1 MGKTHWVAIGV
12 RAQGNTAM
20 QQSEA
25 EQPEQSEQ
33 PNPLESP
40 ASGPRARSMP
50 HESGG
55 EHLEPTERTTLKRI
69 AMRGCY
75 ERATIHAILDEGLVC
90 HVSFVLGGKPASVPM
105 AYARIGDRLYLHGS
119 TANRMM
125 RALRDGSEACVT
137 VTLLDGL
144 VLARSAFHHSVNFRC
159 VVLYA
164 QASEVTDPVEKMAAL
179 EATIEH
185 IARGRWEDV
194 RKPSREELLRTMILS
209 MPIVEASAKIRT
221 DGPLDEQA
229 DYGLPIWAGTIPL
242 TSVAGAPIDDPLE
255 PERRPV
261 PVYASAYRR

>member
-1 MGKTHWVAIGV
+1 MNKSVVA
-12 RAQGNTAM
+12 R
-20 QQSEA
+20 SEA
-25 EQPEQSEQ
+25 
-33 PNPLESP
+33 
-40 ASGPRARSMP
+40 RSQAGSV
-50 HESGG
+50 EA
-55 EHLEPTERTTLKRI
+55 ERLEPTERTTLKRV

-75 ERATIHAILDEGLVC
+75 ERETIRAILDEGLVC
-90 HVSFVLGGKPASVPM
+90 HVSFVIDGKPASIPM
-105 AYARIGDRLYLHGS
+105 AYARIGERLYLHGS

-164 QASEVTDPVEKMAAL
+164 RASEVTDPVEKMAAL

-185 IARGRWEDV
+185 VAAGRWNDV

-209 MPIVEASAKIRT
+209 MPIAEASAKIRT
-221 DGPLDEQA
+221 DGPLDEQQ

-242 TSVAGAPIDDPLE
+242 TSVAEAPIDDPLE
-255 PERRPV
+255 TERQPVPAYAREYRRPV
-261 PVYASAYRR
+261 TNRSGCP